1 MAQFSQGV
9 LRGWKLAQVD
19 YVSDNVDL
27 VVVVGQARPRPVLV
41 QQWGAIEHR
50 RGVTKSVFKPAHKA
64 VEKLGLAISGA
75 PNALYGLSDIIS
87 CMIRMSHMESYA
99 GVASDTAREN
109 EGERMRDGGEGK
121 RIPTPQWTLG
131 KLREVANED
140 AEPRCMDMLRCSVR
154 RARTVGMLRGPVTI
168 AFDVTLSEYYGKDI
182 EDYDLIMRSRSKN
195 GTNDFLGHLA
205 VQGIGPASKVFLG
218 ARHLKPG
225 ADVAGLI
232 DQMIGDIRRLGIRP
246 ALALLDRGS
255 AT

>member
-50 RGVTKSVFKPAHKA
+50 REVTKPVFKQAHNA

-99 GVASDTAREN
+99 GVASDTAREG
-109 EGERMRDGGEGK
+109 EAERMRDGGEGK

-140 AEPRCMDMLRCSVR
+140 AEPRCMDMLR
-154 RARTVGMLRGPVTI
+154 
-168 AFDVTLSEYYGKDI
+168 
-182 EDYDLIMRSRSKN
+182 
-195 GTNDFLGHLA
+195 
-205 VQGIGPASKVFLG
+205 
-218 ARHLKPG
+218 
-225 ADVAGLI
+225 
-232 DQMIGDIRRLGIRP
+232 
-246 ALALLDRGS
+246 
-255 AT
+255 